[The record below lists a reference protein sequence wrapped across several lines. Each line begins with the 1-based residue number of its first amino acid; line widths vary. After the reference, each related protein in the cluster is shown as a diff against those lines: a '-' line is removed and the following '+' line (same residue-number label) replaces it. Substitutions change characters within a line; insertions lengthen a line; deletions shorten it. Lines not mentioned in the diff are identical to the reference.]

1 MNHLRKPAVL
11 RVEGTGRPPRGGT
24 NPTPG
29 TTPPGHSGTWSR
41 GGPAGPSTDVLDA
54 PAASGGT
61 SAGADT
67 PSVDGAASR
76 GWRIGAPAS
85 AATGGPKT
93 CNSVT
98 GCAGGGER
106 VVAES
111 EGGGGSTERG
121 TGGGTVSAACEAGR
135 GGTRAVT
142 TTVAGGRR
150 GVATG
155 GDTKGGGTQRG
166 LPRSAGRAPAGSDD
180 ARKRS
185 RSIAFQR
192 ARLMCAGRRDAV
204 RRRRRRG
211 FGQRQ
216 ANSAFPT
223 RP

>member
-1 MNHLRKPAVL
+1 M
-11 RVEGTGRPPRGGT
+11 
-24 NPTPG
+24 
-29 TTPPGHSGTWSR
+29 
-41 GGPAGPSTDVLDA
+41 
-54 PAASGGT
+54 ASGGT

-85 AATGGPKT
+85 ATTGGPKT
-93 CNSVT
+93 CKSAA
-98 GCAGGGER
+98 GCAGGGEL
-106 VVAES
+106 VAVES

-121 TGGGTVSAACEAGR
+121 TGRGAVSAACEAGR
-135 GGTRAVT
+135 GGMRAVT
-142 TTVAGGRR
+142 TAVAGGRR
-150 GVATG
+150 GVAMG
-155 GDTKGGGTQRG
+155 ADTNGGGTQKG

-192 ARLMCAGRRDAV
+192 ARLMCAGRQDV
-204 RRRRRRG
+204 GRRRRRRG